1 MRQDNKNAVDKR
13 KHLKR
18 SGRPMKFN
26 NGMSAILTMVWARL
40 LVVSCLVLASVATGF
55 PGRISGALAG
65 VKAGDVITPENATQV
80 KDLLSPGV
88 YYKVVNGMSMKVV
101 PTQRIDWPPPYKEA
115 TEKYSSQVRLS
126 KDGRTVVGYVA
137 GEPFPLV
144 DVNDPDVATKIAW
157 NNVFLPIL
165 TADYDLR

>member
-18 SGRPMKFN
+18 NGRPMKFK

-55 PGRISGALAG
+55 PGRISGSLAGG

-80 KDLLSPGV
+80 NDLLSPGV

-101 PTQRIDWPPPYKEA
+101 PSQRIDWQPPYKEA
-115 TEKYSSQVRLS
+115 TEKYPSQV
-126 KDGRTVVGYVA
+126 
-137 GEPFPLV
+137 
-144 DVNDPDVATKIAW
+144 
-157 NNVFLPIL
+157 
-165 TADYDLR
+165 